1 MRELLSDID
10 LWLGESKAVAIA
22 TVVKA
27 YGSAPR
33 QPGAKMIVSSS
44 GDMTGSVSGG
54 CVEGAVFEAA
64 QKAMKTGRPRLV
76 EYGIADE
83 LAFEVVGLACGGN
96 IQVFIEPLP
105 QIYQTLQSSLLAG
118 ELLAVA
124 TALDGAALG
133 EKLLLWPDGRTQG
146 SLESLALEKSV
157 RNYAAELM
165 AAQRSERKVFE
176 TAAGRSDVFIEVYPP
191 PKRLIIVGA
200 VHIAIPLVT
209 FARELGFRAIVVDA
223 RAAFASA
230 RRFSHADELIL
241 RWPAEALA
249 DLDLDQAS
257 YLVFLSHDEKLD
269 NPALKVAL
277 QTQARYIGA
286 LGSRKTHARR
296 LAALREMGLTNEQ
309 LSRMH
314 APIGLDLG
322 GRTPE
327 EVAVSIIAEIVAVR
341 HSKA

>member
-1 MRELLSDID
+1 MRELLPDIN
-10 LWLGESKAVAIA
+10 LYLAEGKEVAIA

-33 QPGAKMIVSSS
+33 QPGSKMIVSSS
-44 GDMTGSVSGG
+44 GDMAGSVSGG
-54 CVEGAVFEAA
+54 CVEGAVFEEA
-64 QKAMKTGRPRLV
+64 QKVLKAGRPKLV

-96 IQVFIEPLP
+96 IQVFIEALP
-105 QIYQTLQSSLLAG
+105 QIYQTLQSSLLNG
-118 ELLAVA
+118 ELLALA
-124 TALDGAALG
+124 TGVDGAALG
-133 EKLLLWPDGRTQG
+133 KKLLLWPDGRTQG
-146 SLESLALEKSV
+146 GLGALALEKSV
-157 RNYAAELM
+157 GNYAADLLS
-165 AAQRSERKVFE
+165 AQRSERKVFE
-176 TAAGRSDVFIEVYPP
+176 TAAGRADIFIEVYPP

-209 FARELGFRAIVVDA
+209 FARELGFRTIVVDA

-230 RRFSHADELIL
+230 RRFSHADDLIL

-249 DLDLDQAS
+249 DLDLDQGS

-286 LGSRKTHARR
+286 LGARKTHAHR
-296 LAALREMGLTNEQ
+296 LESLRAMGLTNAQ
-309 LSRMH
+309 LSRIH

-341 HSKA
+341 HSRA